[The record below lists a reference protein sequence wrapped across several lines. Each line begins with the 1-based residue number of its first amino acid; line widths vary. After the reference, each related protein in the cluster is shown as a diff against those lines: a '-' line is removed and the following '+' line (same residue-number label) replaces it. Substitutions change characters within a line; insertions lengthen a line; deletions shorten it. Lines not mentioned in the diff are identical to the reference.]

1 MISIYILATI
11 ETPFYA
17 FFAFLF
23 TRQKTTLQNV
33 MSPVITPWCNTARQ
47 KSANEGPSVS
57 ERPCG
62 HLFETSEHDENKWRA
77 GGRAGGDPRSWL
89 LRCVVAVRER
99 GQTRVHQNKNRVD
112 VTVRVTH
119 PHSMHAAYCT
129 RRSIQERRKVHE
141 QRTFRTIR
149 RSQSIKSATDKTD
162 VAAHQRH
169 AAARA
174 GAAAGAAVQSAAAAA
189 AALHAALQPAAAS
202 SSLMVRV
209 DAASPRMPAV
219 ALVRRAEE
227 WVLAPGL
234 APRIDI
240 R

>member
-1 MISIYILATI
+1 MVRHHTAEKCERGAERKRVAVRASFLRLANMT
-11 ETPFYA
+11 
-17 FFAFLF
+17 
-23 TRQKTTLQNV
+23 K
-33 MSPVITPWCNTARQ
+33 
-47 KSANEGPSVS
+47 
-57 ERPCG
+57 
-62 HLFETSEHDENKWRA
+62 NKWRA
-77 GGRAGGDPRSWL
+77 GGRAGGDPRLWL

-99 GQTRVHQNKNRVD
+99 GQTRVHQTKNRVD

-119 PHSMHAAYCT
+119 PHSGHAAHCT
-129 RRSIQERRKVHE
+129 RRSVQERREVHE

-149 RSQSIKSATDKTD
+149 TIRRSQSITSVTDKTD
-162 VAAHQRH
+162 VVAHQRH

-174 GAAAGAAVQSAAAAA
+174 GAAAGAAVQSAAAGAA
-189 AALHAALQPAAAS
+189 VLHAALQPAAA

-209 DAASPRMPAV
+209 DAASPRMPTV

-227 WVLAPGL
+227 RVLAPGS

>member
-1 MISIYILATI
+1 MVRHHTAEKCERGAERKRMAVRASFLRLANMT
-11 ETPFYA
+11 
-17 FFAFLF
+17 
-23 TRQKTTLQNV
+23 K
-33 MSPVITPWCNTARQ
+33 
-47 KSANEGPSVS
+47 
-57 ERPCG
+57 
-62 HLFETSEHDENKWRA
+62 NKWRA
-77 GGRAGGDPRSWL
+77 GGRAGGDPRLWL

-99 GQTRVHQNKNRVD
+99 GQTRVHQTKNRVD

-119 PHSMHAAYCT
+119 PHSGHAAHCT
-129 RRSIQERRKVHE
+129 RRSVRERRKVHE
-141 QRTFRTIR
+141 ERTFRTIR
-149 RSQSIKSATDKTD
+149 RSQSIKSVTDKAD
-162 VAAHQRH
+162 VVAHQRH

-202 SSLMVRV
+202 SLMVRA

-227 WVLAPGL
+227 WVLAPGS